1 MELLSLEEPNISQSA
16 IQVREKY
23 IDYARLLAGMSNE
36 WMKDVKLPEEDAE
49 LSYLVAQSLDANPLV
64 KQGLLEMQSIEER
77 LVAEIE
83 ILDLT
88 VEYVRQ
94 RVRREGP
101 SQRFSTN

>member
-1 MELLSLEEPNISQSA
+1 
-16 IQVREKY
+16 
-23 IDYARLLAGMSNE
+23 
-36 WMKDVKLPEEDAE
+36 MKDIKVPDEAKE

-64 KQGLLEMQSIEER
+64 KQGLLEMLSVEER
-77 LVAEIE
+77 LIAEIE

-88 VEYVRQ
+88 MEHVRE